1 MQMVQLLR
9 YLVSNGSMEH
19 ESAKEERSIL
29 HGDEKELEEPLLAN
43 LLHGKVIYLSWAYAA
58 SHCASINNCR
68 GKMEFAQILT

>member
-1 MQMVQLLR
+1 MACATVQLLR

-43 LLHGKVIYLSWAYAA
+43 LLHGKVGLP
-58 SHCASINNCR
+58 
-68 GKMEFAQILT
+68 L

>member
-1 MQMVQLLR
+1 MQYVQLLR

-43 LLHGKVIYLSWAYAA
+43 LLHGKVVLPSNI
-58 SHCASINNCR
+58 HN
-68 GKMEFAQILT
+68 F